1 MLTPSRLP
9 VLSLAEARH
18 LQNRL
23 VDAITGVFAGNEW
36 LTRGDFGVGSDGQG
50 SQYTQKAER
59 VLARAFGCED
69 AVFVTGAGT
78 GAIRAALFAL
88 LPPLSRVLV
97 HDALLYPT
105 TAVTFRAAGYQAVP
119 VDFNSDDLLRQ
130 ALQQERVQAIYVQH
144 TRQQLSDRYALA
156 PVIQSARALRPETL
170 TIVDDN
176 YAVANTPRCG
186 VELGADVS
194 AFSSFKLL
202 GPEGVGIV
210 LCTRAIA
217 QRIRADMYSGGT
229 RVQGFQ
235 AQEALIGLTHAFV
248 ANALTQETAEDIV
261 TQLRARAAAEITEVC
276 LANMQSP
283 VILIRFREPIGAL
296 VAECAARYGAAPY
309 PVGAMSRYE
318 LIPMFYRVSGSMT
331 ASLGA
336 EEARHWI
343 RVNPMRAGSE
353 TVLRLLDQALKE
365 VQKRVS

>member
-9 VLSLAEARH
+9 VLSLEEACR
-18 LQNRL
+18 LQYRL
-23 VDAITGVFAGNEW
+23 VDAITGVFSGNEW
-36 LTRGDFGVGSDGQG
+36 LARGDLGVGSDGQG
-50 SQYTQKAER
+50 SRYTQYAER
-59 VLARAFGCED
+59 VLARAFHTED

-78 GAIRAALFAL
+78 GAIRAAFFAL

-97 HDALLYPT
+97 HDAPLYST

-119 VDFNSDDLLRQ
+119 VDFNRDEALRQ
-130 ALQQERVQAIYVQH
+130 ALRQENIQAVYIQH
-144 TRQQLSDRYALA
+144 TRQQLADQYALA
-156 PVIQSARALRPETL
+156 SVIQSTRAERPEML
-170 TIVDDN
+170 IIVDDN
-176 YAVANTPRCG
+176 YAVANTPQSG

-202 GPEGVGIV
+202 GPEGIGIV
-210 LCTRAIA
+210 LCTQRIA

-248 ANALTQETAEDIV
+248 ANALTQVTAETV
-261 TQLRARAAAEITEVC
+261 VAQLRERKATEITEVC
-276 LANMQSP
+276 IANMQSP
-283 VILIRFREPIGAL
+283 VMLIRFRAPIGSRV
-296 VAECAARYGAAPY
+296 VACAARYGAAPF

-318 LIPMFYRVSGSMT
+318 LIPMFYRVSGSMV
-331 ASLGA
+331 ASLGT
-336 EEARHWI
+336 EEAQHWI

-353 TVLRLLDQALKE
+353 TVLTLLDQALKE